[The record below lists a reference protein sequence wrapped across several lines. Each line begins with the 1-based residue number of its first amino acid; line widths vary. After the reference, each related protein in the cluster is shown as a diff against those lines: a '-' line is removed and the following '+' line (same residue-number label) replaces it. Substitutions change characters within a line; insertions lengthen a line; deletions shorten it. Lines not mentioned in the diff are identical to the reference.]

1 MDFVYVGSL
10 QVLRS
15 LKVMVISRD
24 ADNGFLA
31 LITFSAEFT
40 DTDTDTGNLHTPF
53 TQYPATQTSPRYG
66 QDLPWY
72 QNSGF
77 HVNPFKLNRHTQTY
91 KQHENITYSY

>member
-40 DTDTDTGNLHTPF
+40 DTDTGNLHTR
-53 TQYPATQTSPRYG
+53 THQ
-66 QDLPWY
+66 
-72 QNSGF
+72 SG
-77 HVNPFKLNRHTQTY
+77 
-91 KQHENITYSY
+91 KQRTFFLLARREF

>member
-15 LKVMVISRD
+15 LKVMVISCD

-40 DTDTDTGNLHTPF
+40 DTDRDRDTDTDTGNLHTHNKF
-53 TQYPATQTSPRYG
+53 IQKADIGDVR
-66 QDLPWY
+66 L
-72 QNSGF
+72 
-77 HVNPFKLNRHTQTY
+77 
-91 KQHENITYSY
+91 

>member
-40 DTDTDTGNLHTPF
+40 DTDRDRDTDTDTGNLHTQSF
-53 TQYPATQTSPRYG
+53 ALSDKVTA
-66 QDLPWY
+66 
-72 QNSGF
+72 
-77 HVNPFKLNRHTQTY
+77 KLDY
-91 KQHENITYSY
+91 LS

>member
-15 LKVMVISRD
+15 LKVMVISRG

-40 DTDTDTGNLHTPF
+40 DTDRDTDTDTDTGNLHTRIF
-53 TQYPATQTSPRYG
+53 GCT
-66 QDLPWY
+66 
-72 QNSGF
+72 F
-77 HVNPFKLNRHTQTY
+77 
-91 KQHENITYSY
+91 

>member
-40 DTDTDTGNLHTPF
+40 GIFVDFAGKSSKT
-53 TQYPATQTSPRYG
+53 
-66 QDLPWY
+66 
-72 QNSGF
+72 
-77 HVNPFKLNRHTQTY
+77 
-91 KQHENITYSY
+91 

>member
-15 LKVMVISRD
+15 LKVMVILRD

-40 DTDTDTGNLHTPF
+40 DTDTDTDTGNLHTHTIQMPVILGS
-53 TQYPATQTSPRYG
+53 THLHTLSP
-66 QDLPWY
+66 
-72 QNSGF
+72 
-77 HVNPFKLNRHTQTY
+77 
-91 KQHENITYSY
+91 I

>member
-15 LKVMVISRD
+15 LKVMVFSHD

-40 DTDTDTGNLHTPF
+40 DTDTNTDTGNLHT
-53 TQYPATQTSPRYG
+53 QGR
-66 QDLPWY
+66 
-72 QNSGF
+72 
-77 HVNPFKLNRHTQTY
+77 
-91 KQHENITYSY
+91 

>member
-40 DTDTDTGNLHTPF
+40 GIFVDFAG
-53 TQYPATQTSPRYG
+53 
-66 QDLPWY
+66 
-72 QNSGF
+72 
-77 HVNPFKLNRHTQTY
+77 K
-91 KQHENITYSY
+91 

>member
-40 DTDTDTGNLHTPF
+40 DTDTDTDTDTGNLHTLFSTDAYSP
-53 TQYPATQTSPRYG
+53 TNCSYPQFS
-66 QDLPWY
+66 
-72 QNSGF
+72 
-77 HVNPFKLNRHTQTY
+77 
-91 KQHENITYSY
+91 

>member
-40 DTDTDTGNLHTPF
+40 DTDTDTDTGNLHTHAWKSLEA
-53 TQYPATQTSPRYG
+53 Q
-66 QDLPWY
+66 
-72 QNSGF
+72 
-77 HVNPFKLNRHTQTY
+77 K
-91 KQHENITYSY
+91 

>member
-40 DTDTDTGNLHTPF
+40 DTDRDTDTDTDTGNLHTLYRVLGIKIPYGPNL
-53 TQYPATQTSPRYG
+53 THRKKTPYPTHHPTPT
-66 QDLPWY
+66 
-72 QNSGF
+72 
-77 HVNPFKLNRHTQTY
+77 HH
-91 KQHENITYSY
+91 

>member
-15 LKVMVISRD
+15 LKVMVILRD

-40 DTDTDTGNLHTPF
+40 DTDTDTDTDTGNLHTLLLLC
-53 TQYPATQTSPRYG
+53 QGIVVLRA
-66 QDLPWY
+66 
-72 QNSGF
+72 
-77 HVNPFKLNRHTQTY
+77 H
-91 KQHENITYSY
+91 